1 MKRTIFLSTLFL
13 LVACGPSNEDKQNV
27 ATITCNIIAET
38 KNMDPA
44 MKIKEMNNA
53 REKINGEPYLFG
65 KDKINESLKYNL
77 CQNLVLL
84 SESEYEEVLLTTK
97 EEVEL
102 QKRSLDYQ
110 ERRKEIK
117 QEVKEIK
124 EYFIDVSEGTETFCE
139 GMISIFGD
147 LEYFVRGSTILQ
159 NWENKDY
166 EEIIDSYNENNIGQ
180 KCDFSL
186 EDAISSYRETLSE

>member
-84 SESEYEEVLLTTK
+84 SEPEYEKVLLAAK

-102 QKRSLDYQ
+102 QKRLLDYQ

-124 EYFIDVSEGTETFCE
+124 EYFIDGSERTEGFCE
-139 GMISIFGD
+139 EMLAIFGD
-147 LEYFVRGSTILQ
+147 LEFFVKGTTIFQ

-166 EEIIDSYNENNIGQ
+166 EEIIDTYNENNIGQ
-180 KCDFSL
+180 MCDFSL

>member
-77 CQNLVLL
+77 CENLVLL
-84 SESEYEEVLLTTK
+84 SEPEYEKVLLAAK
-97 EEVEL
+97 EEAEL
-102 QKRSLDYQ
+102 QEK
-110 ERRKEIK
+110 RKEIEK
-117 QEVKEIK
+117 NIEIVKLF
-124 EYFIDVSEGTETFCE
+124 FINEGDMLKTENFCE
-139 GMISIFGD
+139 TIHNVFGD
-147 LEYFVRGSTILQ
+147 LETFTKGESTFQ
-159 NWENKDY
+159 NWEDKDY
-166 EEIIDSYNENNIGQ
+166 EEIIDTYNENNIAQ
-180 KCDFSL
+180 KCDLRL
-186 EDAISSYRETLSE
+186 EDAISLYRETLSE